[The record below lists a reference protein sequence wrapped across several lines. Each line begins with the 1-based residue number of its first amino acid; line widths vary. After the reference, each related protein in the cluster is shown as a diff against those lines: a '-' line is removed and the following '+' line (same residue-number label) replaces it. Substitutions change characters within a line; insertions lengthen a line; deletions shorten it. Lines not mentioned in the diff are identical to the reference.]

1 MSKTITQTPDE
12 ALQAAIKKAG
22 TQADLAA
29 LLKISQ
35 TAISKWSLAGKG
47 CSGRFALKI
56 EEATGISRHELA
68 PEFYP
73 ID

>member
-1 MSKTITQTPDE
+1 MNKSITKTPDE
-12 ALQAAIKKAG
+12 ALQEAIKIAG
-22 TQADLAA
+22 GQTKLGA

-35 TAISKWSLAGKG
+35 TAISKWAIAGKG

-56 EEATGISRHELA
+56 EKATGVSRHELA